1 MKLPTFF
8 SNSKNIKLTDSDN
21 LFILE
26 SLSTML
32 SSGIPISEALS
43 SIDEDT
49 NSKKTKQVVRT
60 INEEISSGKS
70 LSESFGRFPE
80 SFDPVFL
87 SIVKSGE
94 ASGKLDSVLQSASKN
109 LKKNIE
115 TKGNIKSALLYP
127 VIIISVLFLVAFLVF
142 GYSLPKVAKVFF
154 DLHLKLPAYSTFVLK
169 MALWFGDNKIT
180 LVIISV
186 FIVFLFYFL
195 LKIKKIKSFLFRI
208 IFSLPIIS
216 NIVRLKDFSS
226 FTQTTGLLLNA
237 GVPIINAFE
246 ISKNVVVS
254 EKLRNDLTRVITE
267 LTEGSTL
274 SKSMKTASKSFPSLL
289 RRVVSVGEESGKLDQ
304 SLADISEYYEH
315 KFTEVIKNLTVI
327 IEPVLIIFIAVLVA
341 LVLVSVI
348 LPIYQGIGT
357 INRQ

>member
-1 MKLPTFF
+1 MKLPTLF
-8 SNSKNIKLTDSDN
+8 SNSKNIKLSDSEN
-21 LFILE
+21 LFILD

-32 SSGIPISEALS
+32 SSGIPIIEALN
-43 SIDEDT
+43 SIEEDT
-49 NSKKTKQVVRT
+49 NSKNTKQVVRT
-60 INEEISSGKS
+60 INQEISSGKS

-127 VIIISVLFLVAFLVF
+127 AIIVSILFLVGFLVF

-154 DLHLKLPAYSTFVLK
+154 DLHLKLPTYSTMVLK
-169 MALWFGDNKIT
+169 TSLWFGDNKIT
-180 LVIISV
+180 II
-186 FIVFLFYFL
+186 IVFACIVVSIYFF
-195 LKIKKIKSFLFRI
+195 LKIKKVKKLLFGAL
-208 IFSLPIIS
+208 FSLPIIS

-254 EKLRNDLTRVITE
+254 EKLRNDLTRVITQ
-267 LTEGSTL
+267 LTEGSSL
-274 SKSMKTASKSFPSLL
+274 SKSMKIASKSFPSLL

-304 SLADISEYYEH
+304 SLADISDYYEH

-327 IEPVLIIFIAVLVA
+327 IEPVLIIFMAVLVA